1 MCKETAIR
9 GIPQKG
15 KGLGFIFLKMVK
27 LIMVLLFLSWGDA
40 FDHISFWGQW
50 LSRTYFGV
58 TVELAKL

>member
-15 KGLGFIFLKMVK
+15 KGLEFIFLTMVT
-27 LIMVLLFLSWGDA
+27 LITVLFFLSWGDV

-50 LSRTYFGV
+50 LSRKYFGV
-58 TVELAKL
+58 TVKLAKL